1 MSGMS
6 GTSYLCR
13 EQGVPRIMDSKWS
26 KEMNGGGHPTILL
39 SPMTLKIKI
48 TQAGGS
54 FKFIKVP
61 DNAYYR
67 A

>member
-13 EQGVPRIMDSKWS
+13 EQGVPQIMEWS
-26 KEMNGGGHPTILL
+26 KEMNGGGQPTFLL